1 MSRRHRTSQ
10 GDGGAVQARFHH
22 GLRDRTDTVVR
33 LLHAVLMVAFLGAWL
48 SAEWQDLRAWHIAC
62 GHVLAAAWLARLAWS
77 LTRPQASLARWWRT
91 LLGAARRLRSGHASA
106 LRAPTWSIA
115 GLAVVVGG
123 IEWLVPGCFV
133 SGWVLGWLVDAS
145 AEPVVLHRLL
155 GTALMVVVATHV
167 ALVGVLGVLR
177 GRCMVCD
184 LLPGGGARPR
194 GPDSGRG

>member
-1 MSRRHRTSQ
+1 MSERHRTRQ
-10 GDGGAVQARFHH
+10 AGRDAVQARFHH
-22 GLRDRTDTVVR
+22 GRRGRTDTVTR
-33 LLHAVLMVAFLGAWL
+33 LLRAVLMVAFLGAWL

-62 GHVLAAAWLARLAWS
+62 GHVLAAAWLVRIAWS
-77 LTRPQASLARWWRT
+77 LARPQVSLARWWRT
-91 LLGAARRLRSGHASA
+91 LWGAARRLRSGHAGV

-115 GLAVVVGG
+115 GLAVVVVG

-133 SGWVLGWLVDAS
+133 SGWVLGRLVDAS
-145 AEPVVLHRLL
+145 AGPVVLHRLL

-167 ALVGVLGVLR
+167 ALVGVLSVLR

>member
-1 MSRRHRTSQ
+1 MATRHRTKR
-10 GDGGAVQARFHH
+10 GDVG
-22 GLRDRTDTVVR
+22 VVTR
-33 LLHAVLMVAFLGAWL
+33 LLHAVLAFAFLGAWL
-48 SAEWQDLRAWHIAC
+48 SAEWEGLRDWHIAC
-62 GHVLAAAWLARLAWS
+62 GHVLAGALLARLAWS

-115 GLAVVVGG
+115 GLAVVVCA
-123 IEWLVPGCFV
+123 IVLLVPGCFV
-133 SGWVLGWLVDAS
+133 SGWVLGRLVDAS
-145 AEPVVLHRLL
+145 AGPVVLHRLL

-167 ALVGVLGVLR
+167 ALVGVLSVLR

-184 LLPGGGARPR
+184 LLSGGGARPR